1 MYRFSGIRKLQSIL
15 LKVCL
20 ILGVEIYTG
29 VEFKKLL
36 EPTDEHGWRAQFS
49 PYKERLDKFV
59 FDIVVGADGKKDMLP
74 GFPQIEMRGNYA
86 MNAWVKVTNCP
97 SEETLF
103 CLGVAMGTAQGGKYD
118 VFQHLRIRELYKCI
132 SCVNY
137 MTIELQHTLDSWD
150 PG

>member
-1 MYRFSGIRKLQSIL
+1 MLLYHLSGIRKLQSIL

-49 PYKERLDKFV
+49 PYKERLDKFI

-74 GFPQIEMRGNYA
+74 GFPQIEMRGN
-86 MNAWVKVTNCP
+86 
-97 SEETLF
+97 
-103 CLGVAMGTAQGGKYD
+103 
-118 VFQHLRIRELYKCI
+118 
-132 SCVNY
+132 
-137 MTIELQHTLDSWD
+137 
-150 PG
+150 